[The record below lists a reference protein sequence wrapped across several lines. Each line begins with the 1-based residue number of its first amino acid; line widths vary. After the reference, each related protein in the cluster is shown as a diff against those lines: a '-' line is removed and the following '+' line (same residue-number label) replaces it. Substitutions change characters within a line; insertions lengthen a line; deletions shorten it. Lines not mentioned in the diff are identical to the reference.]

1 MIKSVGLCLTQYG
14 ISVSSSLEFENM
26 RSCAHFQFIVNKSS
40 LMIKGRRRN
49 GKTERGVGRI
59 MQCDPTQASLVFLR
73 SAATTAPLAT
83 TRMKVMNH
91 NHMQCCGFWSK
102 FFTLQ
107 VTGYVFCCFTF
118 TACPVQNFTK
128 IQSNS
133 AVLHYA
139 SCILNHIINK
149 SHKQANKRACI
160 PRTWHCFSINGPG
173 KGKGG
178 KIMISSWTS
187 TAYIF

>member
-73 SAATTAPLAT
+73 SAATT
-83 TRMKVMNH
+83 R
-91 NHMQCCGFWSK
+91 
-102 FFTLQ
+102 
-107 VTGYVFCCFTF
+107 
-118 TACPVQNFTK
+118 
-128 IQSNS
+128 
-133 AVLHYA
+133 
-139 SCILNHIINK
+139 
-149 SHKQANKRACI
+149 R
-160 PRTWHCFSINGPG
+160 
-173 KGKGG
+173 
-178 KIMISSWTS
+178 
-187 TAYIF
+187 